1 MLKSKCLKTCIYFG
15 TSKHV
20 NTWSDLLK
28 NSVFSTLQWGISVL
42 NGCSEI
48 KIRPFMVWGFGLGG
62 GLRCIGKFFILLD
75 HINCLITEYNEKLI
89 LFGTRKVID
98 DSRCGILSKEPG
110 LEIMITEQS
119 PAFS

>member
-1 MLKSKCLKTCIYFG
+1 MLKSKCLKTCTYFG

-28 NSVFSTLQWGISVL
+28 NSVFSTLQWGVSFL
-42 NGCSEI
+42 NGRSEI
-48 KIRPFMVWGFGLGG
+48 KIRPFMVWG
-62 GLRCIGKFFILLD
+62 GLRCIRKFFILLD

-89 LFGTRKVID
+89 LFGIRKVIG

-110 LEIMITEQS
+110 LEIMITERS